1 MSNYKHGV
9 NVIMVKKKKIKE
21 ERFILHENL
30 VQVDLLEDYWK
41 YQKKLRE
48 SYYYLKSIFI
58 KLTNNGFAYLKEK
71 DELEQLNKK
80 ERIDSLVI
88 KAKKLMDEYE
98 DYDKAF
104 LTEEKECLNYMVEN
118 QENNVNELIA
128 ATLENDD
135 FQDISDTM
143 LLENTL
149 LAINLKCSID
159 SVQIELLTLVT
170 DETFKII
177 DNLISK
183 SNRLKN
189 HYMYYRNKQ
198 LCEYQLSHS
207 ADEDRINTYKIDI
220 SEGKYKR
227 DCNLIYPIYYKK
239 RDHSYNLNFERERYR
254 NANDLLM
261 TYLRMVDEDEENKK
275 REKRDKLQYRFNIMI
290 GIMTIITTITAIVT
304 IVIEILTYKYK

>member
-1 MSNYKHGV
+1 
-9 NVIMVKKKKIKE
+9 MVKKKKIKE

>member
-118 QENNVNELIA
+118 QENNVSELIA

-135 FQDISDTM
+135 FPDISDTM

-220 SEGKYKR
+220 SEGKYKK

-261 TYLRMVDEDEENKK
+261 TYLRMVNEDEENKK
-275 REKRDKLQYRFNIMI
+275 REKRDKLQYWFNIVI
-290 GIMTIITTITAIVT
+290 GIMTIVTTFTAIAT

>member
-1 MSNYKHGV
+1 MSNYKYGV

-118 QENNVNELIA
+118 QENNVSELIA

-135 FQDISDTM
+135 FQAISDTM

>member
-1 MSNYKHGV
+1 
-9 NVIMVKKKKIKE
+9 MVKKKKIKE

-118 QENNVNELIA
+118 QENNVSELIA

-135 FQDISDTM
+135 FPDISDTM

-220 SEGKYKR
+220 SEGKYKK

-261 TYLRMVDEDEENKK
+261 TYLRMVNEDEENKK
-275 REKRDKLQYRFNIMI
+275 REKRDKLQYWFNIVI
-290 GIMTIITTITAIVT
+290 GIMTIVTTFTAIAT

>member
-118 QENNVNELIA
+118 QENNVSELIA

-135 FQDISDTM
+135 FPDISDTM

-177 DNLISK
+177 DNLIAK

-220 SEGKYKR
+220 SEGKYKK

-261 TYLRMVDEDEENKK
+261 TYLRMVNEDEENKK
-275 REKRDKLQYRFNIMI
+275 REKRDKLQYWFNIVI
-290 GIMTIITTITAIVT
+290 GIMTIVTTFTAIAT